1 MVKVSTRSYRNS
13 SNCNDIASKLGNR
26 SVGQRPMK
34 IKDKVK
40 CVLMK
45 FPYKIIA
52 DFKYFLY
59 FMDQNEKVSEFS
71 GRQFKGKN

>member
-1 MVKVSTRSYRNS
+1 
-13 SNCNDIASKLGNR
+13 
-26 SVGQRPMK
+26 MK